1 MHRSERQLG
10 FALIKRKFSA
20 LTYLSAPGATHGTKA
35 LSPGGKRYSL
45 HTFFVVYTCVN
56 SSTSS
61 IARLVRCNLVVGVP
75 VCVDAEVVLVGGV

>member
-1 MHRSERQLG
+1 MGQKLSVLG
-10 FALIKRKFSA
+10 E
-20 LTYLSAPGATHGTKA
+20 
-35 LSPGGKRYSL
+35 KRYSL
-45 HTFFVVYTCVN
+45 HTFLVVHTCVN